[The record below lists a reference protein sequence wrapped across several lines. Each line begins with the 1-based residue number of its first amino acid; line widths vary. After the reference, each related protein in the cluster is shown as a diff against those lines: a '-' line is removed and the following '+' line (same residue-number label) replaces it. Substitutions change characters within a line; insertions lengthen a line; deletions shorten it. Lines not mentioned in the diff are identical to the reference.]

1 MTIELPVTYSVL
13 HLCMV
18 GDDHIVV
25 IIDIMVEYAG
35 VLTHLVGFSVG
46 KSVQLLV
53 GIVWYIESV
62 A

>member
-1 MTIELPVTYSVL
+1 VTIELPVTCSVL

-18 GDDHIVV
+18 GDDNYCYL
-25 IIDIMVEYAG
+25 DMVEYAG

-46 KSVQLLV
+46 KSTNY
-53 GIVWYIESV
+53 WYIESV